1 VTHGLAA
8 AQGPAVTGH
17 QGVDAL
23 IGFAVALLLASLLA
37 ITALAKQRPKDKR
50 RQLEAAY
57 RQFSTAEPSADLPV
71 RKRGPGLNILLAV
84 LVILNVVWLGFL
96 LYRAVD
102 ARTVESA
109 VPESAASSDMPS
121 SAIPTSAAATKS
133 GSPQKSIQVENVVD
147 SARPSQTVSIR
158 GTYHGGANTF
168 LRVQRLEGGK
178 WFDFPLTTKTDQSGK
193 FTAYV
198 ELGGPGRYQLRV
210 LDPDSLVTSKTFILV
225 IKG

>member
-37 ITALAKQRPKDKR
+37 IAALAKERPKDKR

-57 RQFSTAEPSADLPV
+57 RQFSPSANLPG
-71 RKRGPGLNILLAV
+71 RKRSPRLNILLAV

-96 LYRAVD
+96 LYRAVGD
-102 ARTVESA
+102 RTVESA
-109 VPESAASSDMPS
+109 VPESAVSGGLPS
-121 SAIPTSAAATKS
+121 SAIPPSAAATKS
-133 GSPQKSIQVENVVD
+133 GSAQKSIQVENVVD
-147 SARPSQTVSIR
+147 SARPSQTVPIH

-168 LRVQRLEGGK
+168 LRVQRWEGGK
-178 WFDFPLTTKTDQSGK
+178 WLDFPLTTKTDQFGK

-210 LDPDSLVTSKTFILV
+210 LDADSLLTSKTFVLV
-225 IKG
+225 IKA